1 MQSYV
6 ARFSAFDFPLW
17 PQHRTA
23 QFRISTPQFRR
34 RPGLQPGG
42 RPKLRADVNLL
53 GLRAASQAGG
63 MATMNQAL
71 EHVTIVGG
79 GTAGW
84 LTAMMLNTYL
94 NGRGKKQN
102 VNITL

>member
-1 MQSYV
+1 
-6 ARFSAFDFPLW
+6 
-17 PQHRTA
+17 
-23 QFRISTPQFRR
+23 
-34 RPGLQPGG
+34 QPGG

-102 VNITL
+102 VNITLIESPNVPTIGVGEATIITLPKTMRDMDVNEAQLIYRT